1 MKKLSKLIAIG
12 LATGLSA
19 TTLLQATIPTVV
31 NASTTTSSVQ
41 VTSSTN
47 NSSQG
52 SSDNKWQNITTKSG
66 ETMQILPDDPSRMS
80 GKVRYNGEEHSY
92 KITNADGIYTIY
104 LDGDEVCSIDINNSQ
119 VPSSQSSSIF
129 SPFINFSYANGKV
142 AFRHAGRK
150 YYYLDTQKYNSESVR
165 KITESGKFILSTLL
179 TLIPGVGPYVK
190 GINFLRELYVIN
202 FGKRPKEK

>member
-80 GKVRYNGEEHSY
+80 GKVR
-92 KITNADGIYTIY
+92 
-104 LDGDEVCSIDINNSQ
+104 
-119 VPSSQSSSIF
+119 
-129 SPFINFSYANGKV
+129 
-142 AFRHAGRK
+142 
-150 YYYLDTQKYNSESVR
+150 
-165 KITESGKFILSTLL
+165 
-179 TLIPGVGPYVK
+179 
-190 GINFLRELYVIN
+190 
-202 FGKRPKEK
+202 